1 MFVITFCFVYITY
14 GKQSNVSI
22 KFIFPWVIK
31 KEIIN
36 VTENILN
43 YEKEYRI

>member
-14 GKQSNVSI
+14 GKQSNLAI

-31 KEIIN
+31 KRN
-36 VTENILN
+36 NKCNCKYV
-43 YEKEYRI
+43 